1 MVLDKK
7 VCHSCKSVDFW
18 IGEIGGAPMLQRLK
32 HHLVQSCAKLQHT
45 DSFTRLSLMLHNP
58 RTLQLSYSPP
68 RKLLIIVDPIFSYCW
83 IAWYTS
89 PSHLRFSCTSIS
101 CPQPFTRVL
110 RFFSSRIPIWK
121 PYLHIYKSLFGVP
134 LYALCLSVAIVTW
147 QIFFIISSSRAPTK
161 FQRIPPFLYNL
172 LFHNH
177 KTLALGKVWLF
188 WFESLEYVFWKKW
201 WAVLIEMCPMCNSI
215 WSIEE
220 CRQCI
225 KSCLTNLCESSA
237 FFRISQGFAARW
249 PNLCVSPEPQE
260 TPRNCILKSWTLLK
274 TVQFWEV
281 SS

>member
-1 MVLDKK
+1 MQNCSTQTVSQDWVL
-7 VCHSCKSVDFW
+7 CCTTQGHCSYHT
-18 IGEIGGAPMLQRLK
+18 
-32 HHLVQSCAKLQHT
+32 HHRANYWL
-45 DSFTRLSLMLHNP
+45 
-58 RTLQLSYSPP
+58 
-68 RKLLIIVDPIFSYCW
+68 LLIQFFHIVESLG
-83 IAWYTS
+83 T
-89 PSHLRFSCTSIS
+89 LRPATCVSVVPQIS
-101 CPQPFTRVL
+101 CPQPFTRVI
-110 RFFSSRIPIWK
+110 RFCSSRIPIWK

-188 WFESLEYVFWKKW
+188 WFESLEYVFRKKYGQSW
-201 WAVLIEMCPMCNSI
+201 LKCAQCEILFEALKSA
-215 WSIEE
+215 
-220 CRQCI
+220 RQCI

-281 SS
+281 SY